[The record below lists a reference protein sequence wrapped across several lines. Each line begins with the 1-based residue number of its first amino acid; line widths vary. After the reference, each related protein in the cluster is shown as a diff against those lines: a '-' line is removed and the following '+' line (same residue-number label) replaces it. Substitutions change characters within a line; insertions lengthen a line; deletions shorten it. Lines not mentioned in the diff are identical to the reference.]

1 MTEKFTKKDLLDIAK
16 WVAIFVIIYWIL
28 FHFIFGLETVS
39 GPSMQTTFESGDRV
53 VTLRH
58 TQLKRGDVVIL
69 KAPDEPNTLYIKRII
84 GLPGDSVKVINDQL
98 YINNKKVSEPYL
110 KAGKKLFSPDSNYT
124 GNFSLQSRGLGK
136 KVPKDSYFVM
146 GDHRNVSKDSRY
158 FGYVKKS
165 AIIGKVVLRY
175 WPLNKVQT
183 FN

>member
-1 MTEKFTKKDLLDIAK
+1 M
-16 WVAIFVIIYWIL
+16 

-98 YINNKKVSEPYL
+98 YINNKKVSESYL
-110 KAGKKLFSPDSNYT
+110 KAGKEKFSPDSNYT
-124 GNFSLQSRGLGK
+124 EDFSLQSRGLGK
-136 KVPKDSYFVM
+136 KVPEGSYFVM

-175 WPLNKVQT
+175 WPLNQIKMY
-183 FN
+183 

>member
-1 MTEKFTKKDLLDIAK
+1 
-16 WVAIFVIIYWIL
+16 
-28 FHFIFGLETVS
+28 
-39 GPSMQTTFESGDRV
+39 MQTTFESGDRV

-69 KAPDEPNTLYIKRII
+69 QAPDEPNTLYIKRII

-146 GDHRNVSKDSRY
+146 
-158 FGYVKKS
+158 
-165 AIIGKVVLRY
+165 AM
-175 WPLNKVQT
+175 
-183 FN
+183 

>member
-1 MTEKFTKKDLLDIAK
+1 M
-16 WVAIFVIIYWIL
+16 
-28 FHFIFGLETVS
+28 
-39 GPSMQTTFESGDRV
+39 
-53 VTLRH
+53 
-58 TQLKRGDVVIL
+58 
-69 KAPDEPNTLYIKRII
+69 YIKRII